1 MKQKNHTN
9 KIDQNMQ
16 QLRAI
21 LAKLPHEVS
30 EINSQPCITIADTFL
45 DPRDWRTL
53 IHADETPALT
63 VKKRGAK

>member
-1 MKQKNHTN
+1 MKQKIFTN
-9 KIDQNMQ
+9 QIDQNMQ

-53 IHADETPALT
+53 IHADETPAIAT
-63 VKKRGAK
+63 KRGGK